1 MDEATH
7 HCAAQ
12 LLEVVPLMMRAIR
25 AQVRSH
31 SGSEMSV
38 PQFRALAFLGRNE
51 SAMLGEVADFLG
63 LTLPAASKLI
73 DGLVATGL
81 AARRMDPEDRRKVML
96 SLTAAGRRKYGGLL
110 KFTGDFLGERVAR
123 LTQRQRAGI
132 SAAMRALQSVFA
144 DAPPE
149 TGSGRPKKKP

>member
-1 MDEATH
+1 MNNSTG

-25 AQVRSH
+25 AQVRRH
-31 SGSEMSV
+31 SEMSV

-63 LTLPAASKLI
+63 LMLPATSKLI
-73 DGLVATGL
+73 DGLVASGL
-81 AARRMDPEDRRKVML
+81 ATRRMDPEDRRKIML
-96 SLTAAGRRKYGGLL
+96 SLTAAGRRKYAALL
-110 KFTGDFLGERVAR
+110 KFTGNFLSERMAR
-123 LTQRQRAGI
+123 LTAQQRAGI
-132 SAAMRALQSVFA
+132 SGALCALQSIFG

-149 TGSGRPKKKP
+149 TSPRPRRKIH